1 MVIYHDHWS
10 LYLHDDD
17 DDNEDDNDDDERF
30 SLSQQCLLGLKA
42 IGAAL

>member
-10 LYLHDDD
+10 LYLCDDD
-17 DDNEDDNDDDERF
+17 DDGDNDNDDDEHF